1 MSKKI
6 LPLLLALCFIAPLAA
21 CNSGG
26 GGGGTGTT
34 PSGSPS
40 PSPTG
45 SP

>member
-6 LPLLLALCFIAPLAA
+6 LPILLALFFITPLAA

-26 GGGGTGTT
+26 GGGTGTT
-34 PSGSPS
+34 PEASPS